1 MEHGKNLFKALSI
14 FLTAAL
20 CLAVNVSHAQT
31 HGDSVKLAIE
41 PAYNNVSGTHQF
53 FLGDNYRKLWA
64 APVTLPVFHLTAEK
78 GGLKILQR
86 GGGKQT
92 KSLRLQD
99 PTGQQWVLRTIQ
111 KYPEKGLP
119 VDLRPTVAKDILQDQ
134 VSAAHP
140 FSALTVPILAE
151 ALGVP
156 HSNPKIVFVPDDPA
170 FGEYQKDFA
179 NQVFLFEEREPLDAE
194 KTNNTD
200 KVQRKLQDDNDNRV
214 DQKVVLRARLLDM
227 LLGDWDR
234 HEDQWRWEKI
244 DGKHETVYEPVPR
257 DRDQVYYKT
266 SGVLPWIVAH
276 QWLKSKFQGYSAEI
290 RDINGWNFNARY
302 FDRYFLNQLSEDDW
316 KEQIAY
322 VQSKLTDDLIK
333 KAVHLMPD
341 TIYKLSGPEII
352 GKMIARRNILQKQAL
367 EYYKFISIYVDVPAS
382 DKTDKFTIAHE
393 SNGEISVTV
402 NKIKKDGSVD
412 KVTYQRTFKPDVTKE
427 IRMYG
432 FDGDDFFTVTG
443 STPSPITVRMI
454 GGDGMDTF
462 AVDSSLNNKGKTYI
476 YDRSDQKNILPS
488 SSLAKNRTSTDT
500 TVNSYDKT
508 SFKFDRFEPII
519 LANYSNDIGIL
530 LIGGFS
536 YERHGFRK
544 EPYAFREEFLT
555 NYSLQRKSFLFTYM
569 ADWKKAIGENDLKI
583 NLLSRGPSN
592 LSNFFGI
599 GNNTVFENEGDRKIS
614 YYRNRY
620 DYITGD
626 VSLHRDFGKLH
637 VSAGIAGQFYNS
649 KASNNTERFLN
660 GYNAAFP
667 NEEVFGTKVY
677 GGLTANATVDTRNKL
692 IIPTQGILWTTT
704 VSGFSGGGSGSHN
717 TYGQVLSEF
726 SFYLNPDRDSVLVI
740 ANRTGLGTTVG
751 NAAYFQQMKLGGAQ
765 NFRGFH
771 TNRFTGR
778 TIAYNNLE
786 LRLKVLDFT
795 SYLLPGS
802 FGLIGFNDVGRV
814 WVPGESS
821 DRWHDGYGGGLY
833 LIPAQL
839 VLIEA
844 VMGFSKEGSLPYIS
858 IGFRF

>member
-1 MEHGKNLFKALSI
+1 MGGKKLFNALSF
-14 FLTAAL
+14 FLTAGL
-20 CLAVNVSHAQT
+20 CLAGNISYAQT
-31 HGDSVKLAIE
+31 PADSIKLAIE
-41 PAYNNVSGTHQF
+41 PSYNNVSGTHQF

-140 FSALTVPILAE
+140 FSALTVPPLAE

-156 HSNPKIVFVPDDPA
+156 HSNPKIVYIPDDPA

-194 KTNNTD
+194 KTDNTE

-214 DQKVVLRARLLDM
+214 DQKIVLRARLLDM

-276 QWLKSKFQGYSAEI
+276 QWLKSKFQGYSDEI

-352 GKMIARRNILQKQAL
+352 SKMIARRNILQKQAL

-393 SNGEISVTV
+393 SNGDITLTI
-402 NKIKKDGSVD
+402 NKIKKDGSID

-454 GGDGMDTF
+454 GGEGWT
-462 AVDSSLNNKGKTYI
+462 
-476 YDRSDQKNILPS
+476 
-488 SSLAKNRTSTDT
+488 
-500 TVNSYDKT
+500 
-508 SFKFDRFEPII
+508 
-519 LANYSNDIGIL
+519 L
-530 LIGGFS
+530 L
-536 YERHGFRK
+536 R
-544 EPYAFREEFLT
+544 
-555 NYSLQRKSFLFTYM
+555 
-569 ADWKKAIGENDLKI
+569 
-583 NLLSRGPSN
+583 
-592 LSNFFGI
+592 
-599 GNNTVFENEGDRKIS
+599 
-614 YYRNRY
+614 
-620 DYITGD
+620 
-626 VSLHRDFGKLH
+626 
-637 VSAGIAGQFYNS
+637 
-649 KASNNTERFLN
+649 
-660 GYNAAFP
+660 
-667 NEEVFGTKVY
+667 
-677 GGLTANATVDTRNKL
+677 LTAV
-692 IIPTQGILWTTT
+692 
-704 VSGFSGGGSGSHN
+704 
-717 TYGQVLSEF
+717 
-726 SFYLNPDRDSVLVI
+726 
-740 ANRTGLGTTVG
+740 
-751 NAAYFQQMKLGGAQ
+751 
-765 NFRGFH
+765 
-771 TNRFTGR
+771 
-778 TIAYNNLE
+778 
-786 LRLKVLDFT
+786 
-795 SYLLPGS
+795 
-802 FGLIGFNDVGRV
+802 
-814 WVPGESS
+814 
-821 DRWHDGYGGGLY
+821 
-833 LIPAQL
+833 
-839 VLIEA
+839 
-844 VMGFSKEGSLPYIS
+844 
-858 IGFRF
+858 